1 MSELDKHLDPAAIEA
16 KWYAKWEADKAFS
29 SDHTQGGESYSIVIP
44 PPNVT
49 GVLHMGHALNN
60 TVQDVL
66 IRWKRMQGFNTVW
79 IPGTDHAGIATQNV
93 VERDLKKQGL
103 TRDDLGRE
111 KFLEKVW
118 EYKEQNGS
126 TITHQ
131 LRKLGCS
138 CDWEREAFTMSP
150 GLSRAVRE
158 VFCRLYEKELIY
170 RGNRIINWCS
180 RCHTALSDEESEHQ
194 KEQGKFYHI
203 RYMVKGGTKK
213 QAVIVAT
220 TRPETLLGDTGIAIN
235 PRDER
240 YAHLK
245 EKTPILPILGRELIV
260 IEDDYVDPEFGTGV
274 VKVTP
279 AHDPNDYDMGMRHD
293 LPSINVMNDDGTMNE
308 NAGPYAGQDRF
319 ECRKNIVADLE
330 AAGLLVKVEDHE
342 HQVGHCYRCDTVVEP
357 RLSPQWFVKMK
368 PLARPAINVVKD
380 GQVKF
385 VPERWNK
392 TYLNW
397 MENIRDWCISR
408 QIWWGHRIPVFYCNA
423 CEHEW
428 ADREDAH
435 TCPSCSS
442 NKIRQDEDVLDTW
455 FSSWLWPFSTL
466 GWPEESADM
475 KCYYPTNALST
486 APEIIFF
493 WVARMIMA
501 GLEFM
506 GDVPFTEVYLHGTV
520 RDELGRKMSKS
531 PLPGKSYNNS
541 IDPLDVIEK
550 YSADSLRFTLIM
562 LTATGQDVQL
572 TVGFDKDGELNDKL
586 RDEFKDFEIGRNFAT
601 KIWNAARF
609 MQMQGETPADFASPK
624 LKKSLLSS
632 DDKHILFKLQNTIN
646 TCTENLEKYRFN
658 DYAKELYDFLWHN
671 FCDWYLESSKE
682 AFFGEDAAR
691 KHAVLQVMHHV
702 FHQAM
707 RLLHP
712 LMPFVTEELWHAMGY
727 NGEYESIMTAPW
739 PVALEVDELKPWG
752 ATQVAFAYVED
763 KRDLIR
769 AGRLLK
775 SDYNLAAKRVNF
787 TIKPNSEKA
796 SNRLEKDLASV
807 VSLLKADLITIDPS
821 YEPASAIPSA
831 LTKLGSLYMPVE
843 NLIDKDAEVER
854 LMKELNKVQG
864 NLEKVTQK
872 LENEKFV
879 SNAPKE
885 VIARQKELKKELLE
899 QSEKLNKLVSTLSD

>member
-1 MSELDKHLDPAAIEA
+1 
-16 KWYAKWEADKAFS
+16 
-29 SDHTQGGESYSIVIP
+29 
-44 PPNVT
+44 
-49 GVLHMGHALNN
+49 
-60 TVQDVL
+60 
-66 IRWKRMQGFNTVW
+66 
-79 IPGTDHAGIATQNV
+79 
-93 VERDLKKQGL
+93 
-103 TRDDLGRE
+103 
-111 KFLEKVW
+111 
-118 EYKEQNGS
+118 
-126 TITHQ
+126 
-131 LRKLGCS
+131 
-138 CDWEREAFTMSP
+138 
-150 GLSRAVRE
+150 
-158 VFCRLYEKELIY
+158 
-170 RGNRIINWCS
+170 
-180 RCHTALSDEESEHQ
+180 
-194 KEQGKFYHI
+194 
-203 RYMVKGGTKK
+203 
-213 QAVIVAT
+213 
-220 TRPETLLGDTGIAIN
+220 
-235 PRDER
+235 
-240 YAHLK
+240 
-245 EKTPILPILGRELIV
+245 
-260 IEDDYVDPEFGTGV
+260 
-274 VKVTP
+274 
-279 AHDPNDYDMGMRHD
+279 
-293 LPSINVMNDDGTMNE
+293 
-308 NAGPYAGQDRF
+308 
-319 ECRKNIVADLE
+319 
-330 AAGLLVKVEDHE
+330 
-342 HQVGHCYRCDTVVEP
+342 
-357 RLSPQWFVKMK
+357 
-368 PLARPAINVVKD
+368 
-380 GQVKF
+380 
-385 VPERWNK
+385 
-392 TYLNW
+392 
-397 MENIRDWCISR
+397 
-408 QIWWGHRIPVFYCNA
+408 
-423 CEHEW
+423 
-428 ADREDAH
+428 
-435 TCPSCSS
+435 
-442 NKIRQDEDVLDTW
+442 
-455 FSSWLWPFSTL
+455 
-466 GWPEESADM
+466 
-475 KCYYPTNALST
+475 
-486 APEIIFF
+486 
-493 WVARMIMA
+493 
-501 GLEFM
+501 
-506 GDVPFTEVYLHGTV
+506 
-520 RDELGRKMSKS
+520 
-531 PLPGKSYNNS
+531 
-541 IDPLDVIEK
+541 
-550 YSADSLRFTLIM
+550 
-562 LTATGQDVQL
+562 
-572 TVGFDKDGELNDKL
+572 
-586 RDEFKDFEIGRNFAT
+586 
-601 KIWNAARF
+601 

>member
-1 MSELDKHLDPAAIEA
+1 MPELDKHFDPHAIET
-16 KWYAKWEADKAFS
+16 KWYARWEADKVFS
-29 SDHTQGGESYSIVIP
+29 SDHAKGGEPYSIVIP

-66 IRWKRMQGFNTVW
+66 IRWKRMQGYNTVW
-79 IPGTDHAGIATQNV
+79 VPGTDHAGIATQSV
-93 VERDLKKQGL
+93 VERDLRKEGL
-103 TRDDLGRE
+103 TRDDIGRE
-111 KFLEKVW
+111 KFLERVW
-118 EYKEQNGS
+118 EYKEKNGS

-138 CDWEREAFTMSP
+138 CDWDREAFTTSP

-158 VFCRLYEKELIY
+158 AFCRLYEKGLIY
-170 RGNRIINWCS
+170 RGNYIINWCCG
-180 RCHTALSDEESEHQ
+180 CHTALSDEESEHRE
-194 KEQGKFYHI
+194 EQGKFYHI
-203 RYMVKGGTKK
+203 RYMVKDGTRE
-213 QAVIVAT
+213 QAIIVAT
-220 TRPETLLGDTGIAIN
+220 TRPETLLGDTGIAVN

-245 EKTPILPILGRELIV
+245 EQTPTLPILGRELIV

-279 AHDPNDYDMGMRHD
+279 AHDPNDYLMGQRHN
-293 LPSINVMNDDGTMNE
+293 LPSINVMNEDGTMNE

-330 AAGLLVKVEDHE
+330 AEGLLVKIEDHK
-342 HQVGHCYRCDTVVEP
+342 HQVGHCYRCHTVVEP

-368 PLARPAINVVKD
+368 PLARPAIDVVNE
-380 GQVKF
+380 GRIKF

-397 MENIRDWCISR
+397 MDNIRDWCISR
-408 QIWWGHRIPVFYCNA
+408 QIWWGHRIPVFYCSA
-423 CEHEW
+423 CDHEW
-428 ADREDAH
+428 ADREDAQA
-435 TCPSCSS
+435 CPNCSS
-442 NKIRQDEDVLDTW
+442 GEIRQDEDVLDTW
-455 FSSWLWPFSTL
+455 FSSWLWPFSTF
-466 GWPEESADM
+466 GWPEESDDM
-475 KCYYPTNALST
+475 KFYYPTNTLST
-486 APEIIFF
+486 APEILFF

-506 GDVPFTEVYLHGTV
+506 GEIPFSEVYLHGTV

-550 YSADSLRFTLIM
+550 YSADSLRFTLVM

-572 TVGFDKDGELNDKL
+572 TVGFDKDGNLNEKL
-586 RDEFKDFEIGRNFAT
+586 REGFKDFEIGRNFAT

-609 MQMQGETPADFASPK
+609 MQMQGATPTDFARPELDTSI
-624 LKKSLLSS
+624 LSS
-632 DDKHILFKLQNTIN
+632 DDKHILFKLQDTIN
-646 TCTENLEKYRFN
+646 ACGENLEKFRFN
-658 DYAKELYDFLWHN
+658 DYAKELYDFIWHN
-671 FCDWYLESSKE
+671 FCDWYVESSKQ
-682 AFFGEDAAR
+682 AFFGDDSAR
-691 KHAVLQVMHHV
+691 KDAVLKVMHHV
-702 FHQAM
+702 FSQAI

-712 LMPFVTEELWHAMGY
+712 VMPFVTEELWHAMGY
-727 NGEYESIMTAPW
+727 NGEHESIQGAPW
-739 PVALEVDELKPWG
+739 PTALDVDELKPWG
-752 ATQVAFAYVED
+752 ATQVIFAYVED

-769 AGRLLK
+769 TGRLLK

-796 SNRLEKDLASV
+796 CKRLEKDLASV
-807 VSLLKADLITIDPS
+807 VALLKADLITLDPD
-821 YEPASAIPSA
+821 YEPDSAVPSA
-831 LTKLGSLYMPVE
+831 LTKLGSICMPVE
-843 NLIDKDAEVER
+843 DLIDRDAEVER

-864 NLEKVTQK
+864 NLDKVTKK
-872 LENEKFV
+872 LDNEKFV
-879 SNAPKE
+879 AHAPE
-885 VIARQKELKKELLE
+885 DVIDRQRELKKDLLE
-899 QSEKLNKLVSTLSD
+899 RVEKLNKLVYTLSE